1 MYLQLFNRVRIL
13 TSWLGVLSI
22 SSLIAFP
29 VYSQPNP
36 VRLDFPNLGG
46 TTKDSPPIRVTPG
59 MRNRDGTDTYPYGS
73 RISGSG
79 FISTPRGEVT
89 VPNVRI
95 NNGNGSTTYYYPNG
109 SSVTIDGSKVPPT
122 GTLLR

>member
-1 MYLQLFNRVRIL
+1 MCFQLFNRVKIL
-13 TSWLGVLSI
+13 TSWLGVFSI

-29 VYSQPNP
+29 AYCQPNP
-36 VRLDFPNLGG
+36 IRLDSPNLGG

-59 MRNRDGTDTYPYGS
+59 MRNRDGTDTYPYGL

-89 VPNVRI
+89 LPSVRI